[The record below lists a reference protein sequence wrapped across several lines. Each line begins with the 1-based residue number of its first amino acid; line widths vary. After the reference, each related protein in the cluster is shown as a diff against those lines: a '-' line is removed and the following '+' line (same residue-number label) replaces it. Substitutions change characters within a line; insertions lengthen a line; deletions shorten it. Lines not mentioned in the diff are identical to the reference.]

1 VRHEHK
7 CSCIRGIAVC
17 RTNRVE
23 AFSGAAGARALK
35 KIGLE
40 RGATPSTAPFGAHAR
55 SLTQIRPPFSNVS
68 LSLRAVCRP
77 PASAVRV
84 HRRHSRLPLI
94 RATARID

>member
-40 RGATPSTAPFGAHAR
+40 RGAMSSTASIGALAR
-55 SLTQIRPPFSNVS
+55 SLKYGRHYGHHFQCLVIASRG
-68 LSLRAVCRP
+68 L
-77 PASAVRV
+77 PAAGFGRQGS
-84 HRRHSRLPLI
+84 
-94 RATARID
+94 